1 MYDMYDMHHIFFC
14 MYDMYDMYGILMKY
28 MCDIKL
34 SHIPVICVYIMYIYI
49 IYLSDIYHISIICHV
64 FTRYIC
70 ISNVIL
76 SIHVHLTYRIYLQT
90 NTIYIY
96 IYIFFRI
103 YYIPDTAILD
113 IYDTYHI
120 RHIYIFTIYMYTI
133 YIPYIYIY
141 IYTIYIYI
149 LILLHTTYIDL
160 YTIQPFLSLLELP
173 TSPGHQWRPSTRS
186 WPAPQT
192 HPLLPPS
199 LFCFLCCCLSRSG
212 ISWMCAWSLPE
223 SWNRIFTTTK

>member
-1 MYDMYDMHHIFFC
+1 MYDMYDIC
-14 MYDMYDMYGILMKY
+14 DMYDMYDMYDIHVRY

-34 SHIPVICVYIMYIYI
+34 SHIPVICMQCMYIYI
-49 IYLSDIYHISIICHV
+49 SYFIQISAIYLSYIYHMPCY
-64 FTRYIC
+64 TRYIC

-90 NTIYIY
+90 NKLYIYIFPYILCTWQRHTKSIRYVPYTPYTYIYIYMIYIY
-96 IYIFFRI
+96 IY
-103 YYIPDTAILD
+103 
-113 IYDTYHI
+113 
-120 RHIYIFTIYMYTI
+120 HIYHTHLAALNT
-133 YIPYIYIY
+133 
-141 IYTIYIYI
+141 YI

-160 YTIQPFLSLLELP
+160 CTIQPFLSFLELP

-186 WPAPQT
+186 WPASQT

-199 LFCFLCCCLSRSG
+199 LFCFLRCCLSRSG